1 MNTNIVWF
9 RQPAFLNPLSR
20 KVMDI
25 MVRDG
30 GITHLTALHY
40 GIGSV
45 TKEVSRLRR
54 AVPVGYTIGTV
65 KRKDADGNKYTRW
78 TLKKAAV

>member
-1 MNTNIVWF
+1 MSIELAQVKFPSIMTPKA
-9 RQPAFLNPLSR
+9 Q
-20 KVMDI
+20 KVLGV

-45 TKEVSRLRR
+45 TKEINRIRSAKPYGFSVK
-54 AVPVGYTIGTV
+54 TV
-65 KRKDADGNKYTRW
+65 KRVDAEGNTYTRW
-78 TLKKAAV
+78 TLKKEAE